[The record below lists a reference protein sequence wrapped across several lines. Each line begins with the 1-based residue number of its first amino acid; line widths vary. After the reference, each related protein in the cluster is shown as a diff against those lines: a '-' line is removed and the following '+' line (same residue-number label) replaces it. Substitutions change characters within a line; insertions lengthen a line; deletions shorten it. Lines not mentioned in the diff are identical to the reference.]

1 VADVPPGP
9 PEGPDPYKILQVD
22 PEADP
27 EVIQAAYRRLAQK
40 FHPDRASGEEAA
52 RRMIAINAA
61 WEVLGDP
68 ARRAAYDRQRAVS
81 GSGGRGDPGSGA
93 RPGGTG
99 ARATGSPAPGGPA
112 PRGPGG
118 PAPHGSGWGPEAPT
132 MKGSPA
138 RPAEGVS
145 PDWTSGRS
153 TSGSGYD
160 PSTMRAADG
169 HGAAGRPPGDPSGSV
184 LSFGR
189 FAGWSL
195 GEIARTDVE
204 YLEWLDRAPIGRA
217 YREELDA
224 ILRRLGRRRT
234 ARPEDARSRRG
245 LFRRS

>member
-9 PEGPDPYKILQVD
+9 PEGPDPYKTLQVD

-81 GSGGRGDPGSGA
+81 GPGGRGD
-93 RPGGTG
+93 
-99 ARATGSPAPGGPA
+99 PA

-224 ILRRLGRRRT
+224 ILRKLGRRRT